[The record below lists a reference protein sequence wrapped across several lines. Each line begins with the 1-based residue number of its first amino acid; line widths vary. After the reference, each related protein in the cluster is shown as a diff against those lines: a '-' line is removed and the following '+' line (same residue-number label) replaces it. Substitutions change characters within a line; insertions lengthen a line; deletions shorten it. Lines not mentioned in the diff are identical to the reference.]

1 LAVLLF
7 QGWTYK
13 GPINTGM
20 AEFSSGLQLQA
31 VVVGG
36 SSDEFVRCVM
46 GLAGGYGIESVR
58 CEDVYSAVGR
68 MAERPGARGV
78 VIGRLGE
85 LGRED
90 GRVFEIA
97 RRNGFACCCLVDKGL
112 AEKRRAVLAAMEA
125 GAFVVTEA
133 MQIDEVLM
141 DLSGGGARGA
151 EEQGGGKSRALL
163 REVMGKILG
172 VGGAGS
178 PGNNKASSF
187 LKDEFRT
194 TKAELDALLGD

>member
-1 LAVLLF
+1 
-7 QGWTYK
+7 
-13 GPINTGM
+13 M
-20 AEFSSGLQLQA
+20 AELASGLQLQA

-36 SSDEFVRCVM
+36 SSDELVRGVM

-68 MAERPGARGV
+68 MAERAGARGV

-85 LGRED
+85 LARED
-90 GRVFEIA
+90 GRFFGIA
-97 RRNGFACCCLVDKGL
+97 RRNGFACCCLV
-112 AEKRRAVLAAMEA
+112 EKDFADRRRAVLAAMEA
-125 GAFVVTEA
+125 GASVVTEA
-133 MQIDEVLM
+133 TEIDEVLM
-141 DLSGGGARGA
+141 ELSGGGARGA
-151 EEQGGGKSRALL
+151 EEQEGSKSPALL
-163 REVMGKILG
+163 REVMGKILR

-178 PGNNKASSF
+178 PGKSVASSF

>member
-1 LAVLLF
+1 
-7 QGWTYK
+7 
-13 GPINTGM
+13 M
-20 AEFSSGLQLQA
+20 QLQA

-36 SSDEFVRCVM
+36 SSDELVRGVM
-46 GLAGGYGIESVR
+46 GLAGGHGIESVR

-68 MAERPGARGV
+68 VAERVGVRGV

-85 LGRED
+85 LARED
-90 GRVFEIA
+90 GRFFEIA
-97 RRNGFACCCLVDKGL
+97 RRNGFACCCLV
-112 AEKRRAVLAAMEA
+112 EKDSPERRHAVLAAMEA
-125 GAFVVTEA
+125 GAFVVSEA
-133 MQIDEVLM
+133 AEIDKVLM
-141 DLSGGGARGA
+141 ELSGGGARGA
-151 EEQGGGKSRALL
+151 EDQRGSKTRALL

-178 PGNNKASSF
+178 PGNSKASSF

>member
-1 LAVLLF
+1 
-7 QGWTYK
+7 
-13 GPINTGM
+13 M
-20 AEFSSGLQLQA
+20 AELASGLQLQA

-36 SSDEFVRCVM
+36 SSDELV
-46 GLAGGYGIESVR
+46 GYATSLAGGYGIESVR

-68 MAERPGARGV
+68 MAERAGARGV

-85 LGRED
+85 LARED
-90 GRVFEIA
+90 GRFFEIA

-112 AEKRRAVLAAMEA
+112 AERRQAVLAAMEA
-125 GAFVVTEA
+125 GASVVTEVTE
-133 MQIDEVLM
+133 IDKVLT
-141 DLSGGGARGA
+141 DLSGGGARGV
-151 EEQGGGKSRALL
+151 EEQGGSKSRALL
-163 REVMGKILG
+163 REVIGKILG

-178 PGNNKASSF
+178 QGKSVASGS